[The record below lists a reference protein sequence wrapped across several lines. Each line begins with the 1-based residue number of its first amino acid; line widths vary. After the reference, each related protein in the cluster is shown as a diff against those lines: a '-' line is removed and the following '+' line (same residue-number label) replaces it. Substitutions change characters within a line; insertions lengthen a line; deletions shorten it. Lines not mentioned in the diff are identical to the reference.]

1 MTLPVLALERR
12 FVAPLHRVWQAF
24 TTIDGLCAWMGPA
37 QTQVQCKHLVVVPGG
52 YLHYALVA
60 EGGEPFYG
68 RWDFLSVL
76 PYQLLDYHLAFSDEV
91 GGCVYH
97 PLAPGWPLRTRVQVE
112 FKVEEDDTVLIIS
125 ACPALDSSEDEVG
138 CFMQSI
144 QQLEENWQEA
154 FAALDEHFAREW
166 VRTGRG

>member
-1 MTLPVLALERR
+1 MQEPLLQLNHQ
-12 FVAPLHRVWQAF
+12 FKAPLHRVWQAF
-24 TTIDGLCAWMGPA
+24 TTTEGLSAWMGPA
-37 QTQVQCKHLVVVPGG
+37 QTQFQCLHLELVPGG
-52 YLHYALVA
+52 FLHYALIA

-68 RWDFLSVL
+68 RWDFLTLL
-76 PYQLLDYHLAFSDEV
+76 PFQLLEYHLAFSDET

-112 FKVEEDDTVLIIS
+112 FKVQQDDTQLIIS
-125 ACPALDSSEDEVG
+125 ACPAAASSDDEVN

-144 QQLEENWQEA
+144 PQLQENWQDA
-154 FAALDEHFAREW
+154 FAALDDYFARER